1 LDQIQQYLEVSMS
14 TSSEECRRQ
23 AVHLVRLA
31 EVASP
36 PDKKKRFAYLAEMWL
51 KLAKDLEEIDAHLQ
65 QKARKKAS

>member
-36 PDKKKRFAYLAEMWL
+36 DKKKRFAYLAQMWL